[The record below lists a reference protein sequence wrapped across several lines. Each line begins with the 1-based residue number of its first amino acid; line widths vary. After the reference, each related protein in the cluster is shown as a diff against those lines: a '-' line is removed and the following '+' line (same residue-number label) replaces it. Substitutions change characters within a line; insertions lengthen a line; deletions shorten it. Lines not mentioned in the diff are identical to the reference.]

1 QSARTRQR
9 KPGCALSLRSRASVS
24 PDLRSSRATSRRL
37 SPSSSVMHRV
47 ASLLPDSLVDFRCL
61 ALTGRPVITNLAA
74 RMHIHDDIALLAFR
88 DSKPGT
94 VPGRTT
100 VRRFGHF
107 LQDRVLDG
115 KSLLLDVLFCN
126 VEAIGG
132 KGGGTEAEQRA
143 QPQDCELHG
152 ASPFESGGFPPNGW
166 LHRRNLGP
174 PPAGL
179 LLDQGPTH
187 QPSRGSA
194 SVVVAPVDADLARG
208 IAHAAVAGD
217 VVGDLDL
224 DLR

>member
-1 QSARTRQR
+1 RKYSDSARARSRRGKPRGYHNEDGRPADLLPGKPAAFHPQSARTRQR

-100 VRRFGHF
+100 VRRFGHL

-115 KSLLLDVLFCN
+115 KSLLFDVLLCN

-143 QPQDCELHG
+143 QPQNCELHG
-152 ASPFESGGFPPNGW
+152 ASPCESAGSPPNG
-166 LHRRNLGP
+166 
-174 PPAGL
+174 
-179 LLDQGPTH
+179 
-187 QPSRGSA
+187 
-194 SVVVAPVDADLARG
+194 
-208 IAHAAVAGD
+208 
-217 VVGDLDL
+217 VGAQKEI
-224 DLR
+224 